1 MDCLAVV
8 PIFVNVSAAVLPVV
22 IAAVTSVLAL
32 VLQPRSLWALVCRRP
47 LMVALCS
54 GALIIGMWIVIEWT
68 RAPRAS
74 RAEGPPQASMDI
86 HYDWAQVAR
95 DLIAQQQARQM
106 APVSVSAAK
115 SPVYRAVSSVL
126 SRNSSRC
133 FYAGGPVP
141 LQLTP
146 LWSYTPE
153 ETLFL
158 GQPRVVG
165 NQVYVAGSQS
175 DLGGYTGLLACLD
188 AESGKALWQITE
200 MQGEFLLPFF
210 SSPAV
215 TEDGQYLVIGQGL
228 HSDRDCSLLCYY
240 AKTGQLHWR
249 VQTPLHIE
257 SSPAIF
263 GDSVV
268 VGAGAIEGTNG
279 RALGDPGFCLAVR
292 ISDGKEMWRYPVND
306 PESSPAVD
314 EQGRVYIG
322 SGCNGNA
329 VVALRSD
336 SPENLQ
342 AQGLDR
348 LIWRRPVT
356 QAITGPITLAGQIV
370 IAGGGNS
377 NLVHS
382 HRDAQG
388 LVVAL
393 DRETGAILWQTSFED
408 AVLGGIAY
416 YDTTLICPVRTGEVV
431 ALALEDGHE
440 RWRTRINGETPVL
453 AGCAFTGTHV
463 YAASSDG
470 VLAVLD
476 AQDGKL
482 LEKVYLNDQARPGS
496 GLSLSAPQIN
506 AGRVLVGSETGG
518 LRCLVG
524 ASGEGRP

>member
-1 MDCLAVV
+1 
-8 PIFVNVSAAVLPVV
+8 
-22 IAAVTSVLAL
+22 
-32 VLQPRSLWALVCRRP
+32 
-47 LMVALCS
+47 
-54 GALIIGMWIVIEWT
+54 
-68 RAPRAS
+68 
-74 RAEGPPQASMDI
+74 
-86 HYDWAQVAR
+86 
-95 DLIAQQQARQM
+95 M
-106 APVSVSAAK
+106 APVSASAAE
-115 SPVYRAVSSVL
+115 SPAYPAASSAL
-126 SRNSSRC
+126 SRISSRC
-133 FYAGGPVP
+133 FYTGGPAP

-146 LWSYTPE
+146 IWSYKPE
-153 ETLFL
+153 DTLFL
-158 GQPRVVG
+158 GHPRVVG
-165 NQVYVAGSQS
+165 NHVYAAGSQS

-188 AESGKALWQITE
+188 AETGKTLWQIHE
-200 MQGEFLLPFF
+200 MEGEFLLPFF

-228 HSDRDCSLLCYY
+228 HSDRDCSLLCFN
-240 AKTGQLHWR
+240 AETGQLHWR

-257 SSPAIF
+257 SSPAII
-263 GDSVV
+263 GDIAV
-268 VGAGAIEGTNG
+268 VGAGAIEGANG

-292 ISDGKEMWRYPVND
+292 ISDGQELWRYPVND

-322 SGCNGNA
+322 SGRNGNA

-336 SPENLQ
+336 SPQALQ

-356 QAITGPITLAGQIV
+356 QPITGPITLAGRVV
-370 IAGGGNS
+370 IACGGNS
-377 NLVHS
+377 SMVHS

-393 DRETGAILWQTSFED
+393 DRETGAIIWQSEFKD
-408 AVLGGIAY
+408 AVLGGIAHH
-416 YDTTLICPVRTGEVV
+416 DTTLICPVRTGEVV

-440 RWRTRINGETPVL
+440 RWRTRINGEVPVL

-463 YAASSDG
+463 YAVSSDG
-470 VLAVLD
+470 YLVVLD
-476 AQDGKL
+476 AQDGRL
-482 LEKVYLNDQARPGS
+482 LERVYLNDRACPGS

-524 ASGEGRP
+524 ARGEGRP